1 MINDVVLEG
10 IIVRAWQFAD
20 DLLFRLV
27 CYRNPD
33 LPQKPLHPSS
43 GAQRAYET
51 QDAADFIAIR
61 ATKCQPG
68 RTGGGWNGLH
78 VREHSLMQSRD
89 YQESLPEGH

>member
-27 CYRNPD
+27 CYRNQD
-33 LPQKPLHPSS
+33 LPQKPLHLSS

-51 QDAADFIAIR
+51 QDAADFHR
-61 ATKCQPG
+61 LPHHQKQPG
-68 RTGGGWNGLH
+68 RAGGGWDGLH
-78 VREHSLMQSRD
+78 VRVHSLLQSRD
-89 YQESLPEGH
+89 YQESLTEGH